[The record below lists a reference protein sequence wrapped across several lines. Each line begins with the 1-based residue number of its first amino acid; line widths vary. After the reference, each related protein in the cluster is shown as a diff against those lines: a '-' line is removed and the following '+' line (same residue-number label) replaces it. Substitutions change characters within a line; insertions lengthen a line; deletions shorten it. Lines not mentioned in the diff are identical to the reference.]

1 MKIIR
6 CHDLGFACDQAILA
20 ESEEEALNLAAEHA
34 QTVHGVQVTPE
45 VTAQVQTYIQDL
57 SDEELDQIVGGSST
71 PNGGLN
77 ISGGTLNIYPPSGGT
92 VNIFI
97 NED

>member
-6 CHDLGFACDQAILA
+6 CRDLGFACDQAILA

-34 QTVHGVQVTPE
+34 QTVHGVQVTSE
-45 VTAQVQTYIQDL
+45 VAAQVQSHIQDL
-57 SDEELDQIVGGSST
+57 SDEELEQIVGGSS

-77 ISGGTLNIYPPSGGT
+77 INGGTFNIYPPSGGT
-92 VNIFI
+92 VNL
-97 NED
+97 